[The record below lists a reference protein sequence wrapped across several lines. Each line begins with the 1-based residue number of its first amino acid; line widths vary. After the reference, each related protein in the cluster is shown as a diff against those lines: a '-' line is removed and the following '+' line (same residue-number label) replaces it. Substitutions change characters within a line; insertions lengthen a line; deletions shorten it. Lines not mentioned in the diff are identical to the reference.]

1 MGDESGEDADDGPS
15 SAPAPPRGPRRLAH
29 DAQSDQWLVDKA
41 RDGDPQAW
49 EVLLTRHRDRIYRIA
64 LRMLGDTDDAEDVT
78 QDVSVAL
85 LGALAGFTGA
95 SAFTTWLYRIV
106 INRCLQHR
114 RRRRPTR
121 PLVEADH
128 PRVEGPEHAVETR
141 SRATATAAA
150 LTRLPE
156 DLRSALVL
164 HEMEGMS
171 YREVAAVLDLQEATV
186 RGRIFRA
193 RRALLHA
200 MREWS

>member
-1 MGDESGEDADDGPS
+1 MSDESREDTDVGP
-15 SAPAPPRGPRRLAH
+15 SAPAPERGRRGLVH

-41 RDGDPQAW
+41 GAGDPQAW

-64 LRMLGDTDDAEDVT
+64 LRMLGDADDAEDVT

-85 LGALAGFTGA
+85 LSALAQFTGA
-95 SAFTTWLYRIV
+95 STFTTWLYRIV
-106 INRCLQHR
+106 INRCLNHH
-114 RRRRPTR
+114 RRRRPTQ
-121 PLVEADH
+121 PLTEADH
-128 PRVEGPEHAVETR
+128 PTVEGPEHAVEAR
-141 SRATATAAA
+141 SRVTATAAA
-150 LTRLPE
+150 LTRLPD

-171 YREVAAVLDLQEATV
+171 YREVATVLDVQEATV

-193 RRALLHA
+193 RRALLHE